1 MLRSSDCWDSR
12 THKQISEY
20 SSCHLWRFIQP
31 NARESEAEDTLLNL
45 TGLSRRD
52 LSMLAD
58 IRLLLSAEIKTLLI
72 DIAPKIISRL
82 TKESIN
88 EYITDRGRV
97 RGRVDWQRTVSTRA
111 AAGND
116 TSIYVYSRRAQIFDL
131 PENRLFLY
139 IIRQINEKARSFV
152 SDDYL
157 NLAWYDEADDRG
169 KWIDHVSVIAS
180 KSARL
185 LRNPFISKIGNLYEL
200 TDKIIELTKKCRP
213 AHYKELA
220 KIAERFAFSQEAPLY
235 YLKKQLNGNIFEP
248 LNKDTL
254 FEIAV
259 LFKTIQTAE
268 KCGWKEKQAGLIG
281 GSRRVASTLEK
292 SSWLLKIYYQRLPH
306 EMAKQSKYGDI
317 MAEYGLS
324 ERLRRPDV
332 ILEFSN
338 GIIKKFLIVEV
349 KRSKRRGYLV
359 DGTYKLLGYLKDFE
373 RINSDVEEI
382 KGFLVG
388 WSGIQQICYSAEK
401 EVHLFNW
408 DNYSDGL
415 YDLFKSSAYAKIT

>member
-1 MLRSSDCWDSR
+1 MLRPSDCWDSR
-12 THKQISEY
+12 THKQIIEY
-20 SSCHLWRFIQP
+20 SSRHLWRFIQP
-31 NARESEAEDTLLNL
+31 NARESEAEDILLNL
-45 TGLSRRD
+45 TGLSRSD

-58 IRLLLSAEIKTLLI
+58 IRLLLSEEIKALLN

-82 TKESIN
+82 AKESVN
-88 EYITDRGRV
+88 EYVTDRGRV
-97 RGRVDWQRTVSTRA
+97 RGRLDWQRTVSTRA
-111 AAGND
+111 TAGND
-116 TSIYVYSRRAQIFDL
+116 TSIYVYSRRSQIFDL

-157 NLAWYDEADDRG
+157 KLAWYDEGDARE
-169 KWIDHVSVIAS
+169 KWIDRVSVIAS

-185 LRNPFISKIGNLYEL
+185 LRNPYISKIGNLYEL
-200 TDKIIELTKKCRP
+200 KDKIIELTKKCRSN
-213 AHYKELA
+213 HYKELA
-220 KIAERFAFSQEAPLY
+220 KIAEYFSFSQEAPFY
-235 YLKKQLNGNIFEP
+235 FLKSELNGNIFEP

-259 LFKTIQTAE
+259 LFKTIQIAE
-268 KCGWKEKQAGLIG
+268 KCGWKEKSIGLIG
-281 GSRRVASTLEK
+281 GSRRVASVLEK
-292 SSWLLKIYYQRLPH
+292 NGWVLKIYYQRLPN
-306 EMAKQSKYGDI
+306 EMAQQSKYGDI
-317 MAEYGLS
+317 MEEYGLS
-324 ERLRRPDV
+324 ERLRRPDI
-332 ILEFSN
+332 ILAFSN

-373 RINSDVEEI
+373 RINSNTAEI

-388 WSGIQQICYSAEK
+388 WSGIQQISYSAEK

-408 DNYSDGL
+408 DNYADGL
-415 YDLFKSSAYAKIT
+415 SKLFSQEELT